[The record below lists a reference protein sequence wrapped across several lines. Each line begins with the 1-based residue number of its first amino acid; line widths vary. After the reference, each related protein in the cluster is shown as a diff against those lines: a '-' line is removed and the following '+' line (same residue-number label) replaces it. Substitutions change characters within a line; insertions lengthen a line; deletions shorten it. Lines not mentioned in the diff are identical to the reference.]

1 MNNIIFLGDSITDA
15 FHNMDGANSL
25 GRGYVR
31 RIADR
36 LYDDGYKGEIRN
48 AGHDGFTTARVLRML
63 EYDCLRHQPDLV
75 SVLVGCNDAGIC
87 MNTGKTLKEQGFQQ
101 NYEELL
107 RRLTYETKASVV
119 CMGPFIFP
127 FPEEYANWIPTIR
140 EAENIERR
148 AAEKYGAVFLPLHDR
163 LNEVAREIGYY
174 AVTTDGIHLTERG
187 AHIVADEWIHCIDFL
202 PCQLHG

>member
-48 AGHDGFTTARVLRML
+48 AGHDGFTAAGVLRMM

-107 RRLTYETKASVV
+107 KSVMAAKYPRWETPRTSSSSQEALTMSARLYMEEVLCAL
-119 CMGPFIFP
+119 FISSMSNSF
-127 FPEEYANWIPTIR
+127 FII
-140 EAENIERR
+140 
-148 AAEKYGAVFLPLHDR
+148 
-163 LNEVAREIGYY
+163 
-174 AVTTDGIHLTERG
+174 
-187 AHIVADEWIHCIDFL
+187 
-202 PCQLHG
+202 

>member
-87 MNTGKTLKEQGFQQ
+87 
-101 NYEELL
+101 
-107 RRLTYETKASVV
+107 R
-119 CMGPFIFP
+119 
-127 FPEEYANWIPTIR
+127 
-140 EAENIERR
+140 
-148 AAEKYGAVFLPLHDR
+148 
-163 LNEVAREIGYY
+163 
-174 AVTTDGIHLTERG
+174 
-187 AHIVADEWIHCIDFL
+187 DFSKIMKN
-202 PCQLHG
+202 CFGG